1 MNKSVLLVTYG
12 ENDSTRNILEE
23 ENFIP
28 LVEALKEN
36 GFSVEAVL
44 YNNSKY
50 EQLRDFMKKFDAVQ
64 VWVNP
69 ISGGNDRSY
78 LDALL
83 SELADN
89 GVYVS
94 THPDVIQKIGTKK
107 VLYTSRKMSWS
118 RDVDMYETFDDFK
131 LRFLKSLN
139 NTDIRV
145 LKQYRGQSGDGIFK
159 VSYNNTDKI
168 NVTHATSQYETKQ
181 YTPEEFTNE
190 FNRFFDNGGMLINQQ
205 WINNISNGMVR
216 AYITG
221 KKVSGFGYQETVAL
235 DPNYPT
241 SKRFYFSEHCGL
253 FQDLRNILESTWI
266 PQLLETHSIS
276 DDKMSL
282 LWDID
287 FFIEDVNSKYPENK
301 YILCEIN
308 VSSVSPFPPSCGKHM
323 ADMLRSILMAL
334 CSNAV

>member
-145 LKQYRGQSGDGIFK
+145 IKQYRGQSGDGIYK

-168 NVTHATSQYETKQ
+168 NVTHATSQNETMQ
-181 YTPEEFTNE
+181 YTPEEFINE
-190 FNRFFDNGGMLINQQ
+190 FLKYFDNGGMIIDQQ
-205 WINNISNGMVR
+205 WINSISNGMVR

-235 DPNYPT
+235 DPYYPT

-253 FQDLRNILESTWI
+253 FQDLRNILESKWI
-266 PQLLETHSIS
+266 PELQEIHSIS
-276 DDKMSL
+276 DESMPL

-287 FFIEDVNSKYPENK
+287 LFINDINTPHTEAKYS
-301 YILCEIN
+301 LCEMN
-308 VSSVSPFPPSCGKHM
+308 VSCVSPFPPSCVGYIVSGLK
-323 ADMLRSILMAL
+323 ARLFS
-334 CSNAV
+334 